1 MNGST
6 TRVVRLAVASLTI
19 GFTLFNGTGAA
30 HASAGS
36 GPAAV
41 VSMGDSYISGEA
53 GRWQGNS
60 DDTSGSRD
68 GTDRAYVNGGYDP
81 TVVYGSTY
89 SSGCDRSD
97 TAEINSA
104 SGLNATRFNLACSGA
119 TTANVLRAADG
130 GTSFKGE
137 APQADQLAQIAASND
152 VKTIVLSIGGNDLGF
167 TSVITSCVEDYEVW
181 YSYCH
186 GSQQQKIAAA
196 LPGAMAGVG
205 KAIDSV
211 NAAMAS
217 DGYAPGSYRIIL
229 QSYPSPIPRSSE
241 TRYPESGWSRTSTG
255 GCPFWDGDLDWARDT
270 LIPEISSGLRS
281 VADAKGVQFLD
292 LQNALQGHEVCSS
305 SAQLATSTQAPSAAT
320 SEWARFLTTG
330 ATQGTMQESFHPN
343 AYGEQAFGQCLSLIS
358 AQASG
363 DWSCTGAAGIE
374 PSGMTLSSLP

>member
-1 MNGST
+1 MIASART
-6 TRVVRLAVASLTI
+6 VRLAVASLTTL
-19 GFTLFNGTGAA
+19 FALFNGTGTA
-30 HASAGS
+30 HATGGT

-68 GTDRAYVNGGYDP
+68 GTDRAYVGGSYDP
-81 TVVYGSTY
+81 TVVYGPTY
-89 SSGCDRSD
+89 ASGCDRSD

-104 SGLNATRFNLACSGA
+104 PGLNATRFNIACSGA
-119 TTANVLRAADG
+119 TTANVLRASDG
-130 GTSFKGE
+130 GQSFKGE
-137 APQADQLAQIAASND
+137 APQADQLARIAASNN
-152 VKTIVLSIGGNDLGF
+152 VQTVVLSIGGNDLGF
-167 TSVITSCVEDYEVW
+167 TSVITSCVEDYELW
-181 YSYCH
+181 YSYCN

-241 TRYPESGWSRTSTG
+241 NRYSESGWARTSTG
-255 GCPFWDGDLDWARDT
+255 GCPFWDGDSDWARDT
-270 LIPEISSGLRS
+270 LIPEISSALRN

-292 LQNALQGHEVCSS
+292 LENALQGHEVCSTS
-305 SAQLATSTQAPSAAT
+305 TQLATPTQAPSAAT

-330 ATQGTMQESFHPN
+330 MTQGTEQESFHPN
-343 AYGEQAFGQCLSLIS
+343 AYGEQALGHCLSLIA
-358 AQASG
+358 AQSSG
-363 DWSCTGAAGIE
+363 DWSCTDTPGE
-374 PSGMTLSSLP
+374 DTSGMTLSAMP